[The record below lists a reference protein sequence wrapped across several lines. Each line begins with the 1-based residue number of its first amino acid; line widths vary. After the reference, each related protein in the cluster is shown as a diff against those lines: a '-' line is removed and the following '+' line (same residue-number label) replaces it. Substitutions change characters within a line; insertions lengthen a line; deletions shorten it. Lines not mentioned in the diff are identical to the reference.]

1 MRSIATV
8 TTAPDYTALTTL
20 DRVKL
25 ELDIESTDTDA
36 ILTAKINEAS
46 SDIESHLTRDLPR
59 AGLTETFWGDP
70 FCAEYLMLA
79 RWPVAEITSVTVD
92 DVEVDAA
99 EYRLDDATGLLYRLD
114 ASGYP
119 CVWTWCKDIVV
130 VYAGGYLMPED
141 TSPTLPASLEG
152 AAVELVASYWLSRG
166 RDPRVRS
173 ESIPG
178 LGEVAYWVGAVGS
191 AGDLPPSVVSKIS
204 PFRRAQI

>member
-25 ELDIESTDTDA
+25 ELDVDTNDSDM

-46 SDIESHLTRDLPR
+46 SDIESHITRTLCR
-59 AGLTETFWGDP
+59 AGLTETFWGEP
-70 FCAEYLMLA
+70 FCAEYLILN
-79 RWPVAEITSVTVD
+79 RWPVAAVASITVD
-92 DVEVDAA
+92 GVAVDAA
-99 EYRLDDATGLLYRLD
+99 EYRMDDETGLLYRLD

-119 CVWTWCKDIVV
+119 CVWSWCKEVVV
-130 VYAGGYLMPED
+130 VYTGGYLMPDE

-152 AAVELVASYWLSRG
+152 AAIELVASYWLSRG

-173 ESIPG
+173 EAIPG
-178 LGEVAYWVGAVGS
+178 LADVSYWVGAVGA

-204 PFRRAQI
+204 PFRRESI